1 MTLLLN
7 IGVHPFHPRFGVI
20 PGRPL
25 PVWVGRPL
33 PCVRLP
39 RAGPASALNL
49 LGCYYEL
56 QGQHPLAVRSL
67 EAALAECDE
76 EAEAGE
82 GAAERCDNRARESR
96 KTHSLVSALVRT
108 GMTEDDPQRHRANSH
123 AHLANMPV

>member
-7 IGVHPFHPRFGVI
+7 IVVPPFHPRFGVI
-20 PGRPL
+20 LGRL

-33 PCVRLP
+33 PSVRLP
-39 RAGPASALNL
+39 RAGPASAMNL

-67 EAALAECDE
+67 EAALAQHDE

-108 GMTEDDPQRHRANSH
+108 GMTEDDPQRDRANSH